1 MARNMT
7 LLWGSGSP
15 PCWRVMIALEEK
27 KLQGYNSKLLSF
39 DKEEHKSQEVFSINP
54 RGQVPSFKHG
64 DIIVNESYAT
74 CFYLESQFKSQG
86 TKLIPEST
94 EELNYF
100 LKSAVFVCVCMNKIL
115 IFLFCPA
122 AVIFYEYYVP
132 EGERLD
138 SALKRHKDALTSELK
153 LWEEY
158 LHNLGSGSNLA
169 GKSFTLADV
178 VIFPTVATL
187 FRFGLSEKRYPKLAE
202 YYALLRERPSIKA
215 SWPPH
220 WLENTKGQDTLKDV

>member
-27 KLQGYNSKLLSF
+27 KLQGYNSRLLSF

-64 DIIVNESYAT
+64 DIIVNESYAA

-86 TKLIPEST
+86 TKLIPDSP
-94 EELNYF
+94 EEVALMYQRMF
-100 LKSAVFVCVCMNKIL
+100 EGLTFYDKLTAI
-115 IFLFCPA
+115 
-122 AVIFYEYYVP
+122 IFYEYYVP

-138 SALKRHKDALTSELK
+138 SALKRHKDALTMELK
-153 LWEEY
+153 LWEGY
-158 LHNLGSGSNLA
+158 LQNRDSGSNLA
-169 GKSFTLADV
+169 GKYFTLADV

-187 FRFGLSEKRYPKLAE
+187 FRFGLSEKRYPKLGE

-220 WLENTKGQDTLKDV
+220 WLENTKGQDTLKDI